1 MGTMLPAEGAGPS
14 GARVCAEED
23 GGVCLFRSP
32 AQPLPQ
38 RGRHPHAARPSALEA
53 GAWLTHGLCVSGLGV
68 CWPGTP
74 LGVGA
79 SFFFFLGFKE
89 CETRL
94 GRCVVSYL

>member
-1 MGTMLPAEGAGPS
+1 MSAMLPAEGDGPL
-14 GARVCAEED
+14 GARVCAEEG

-38 RGRHPHAARPSALEA
+38 LGKHPHVAHPSALEA
-53 GAWLTHGLCVSGLGV
+53 RAWLTHGPCISGLGGH
-68 CWPGTP
+68 WPGMP

-79 SFFFFLGFKE
+79 SFFFHLKE

-94 GRCVVSYL
+94 GRYVVSYL